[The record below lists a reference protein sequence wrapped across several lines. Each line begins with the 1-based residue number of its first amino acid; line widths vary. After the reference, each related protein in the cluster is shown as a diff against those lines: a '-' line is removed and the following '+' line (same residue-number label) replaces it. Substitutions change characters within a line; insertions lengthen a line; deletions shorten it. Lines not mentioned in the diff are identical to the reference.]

1 MPYFIQ
7 IGAGA
12 GDQDERLDF
21 KDGFTKFVKEKI
33 NNENNILVVEANP
46 HNLKKLKDCWK
57 NYSNV
62 RIFNIAIVDSH
73 YKKDDI
79 KLYYTESDAPC
90 YQITS
95 INKEHVK
102 KHYPNDKIIELNV
115 RSQKINDFLIEKT
128 KLENIEYLA
137 IDVEGIDYDLLMD
150 IDFDKLKIKNI
161 SFEFIHLNEEQIKNI
176 FNRLIKNGFTYT
188 GKGFDINGYDLMF
201 KKKINFFSKLK
212 TNYKLYRVLKKRKKS
227 NKNT

>member
-102 KHYPNDKIIELNV
+102 KHYPNDKIIELIV

-161 SFEFIHLNEEQIKNI
+161 SFEFIHLNKEQIKNI

-212 TNYKLYRVLKKRKKS
+212 TKYKLYRVLKKRNKS

>member
-102 KHYPNDKIIELNV
+102 KHYPNDKIIELIV

-150 IDFDKLKIKNI
+150 IDFNKLKIKNI
-161 SFEFIHLNEEQIKNI
+161 SFEFIHLNKEQIKNI

-212 TNYKLYRVLKKRKKS
+212 TKYKLYRVLKKRNKS

>member
-102 KHYPNDKIIELNV
+102 KHYPNDKIIELIV

-161 SFEFIHLNEEQIKNI
+161 SFEFIHLNKEQIKNI

>member
-161 SFEFIHLNEEQIKNI
+161 SFEFIHLNKEQIKNI

>member
-102 KHYPNDKIIELNV
+102 KHYPNDKIIELIV

>member
-102 KHYPNDKIIELNV
+102 KHYPNDKIIELIV

-161 SFEFIHLNEEQIKNI
+161 SFEFIHLNKEQIKNI

-212 TNYKLYRVLKKRKKS
+212 TNYKLYRVLKKRNKS

>member
-1 MPYFIQ
+1 MSYFIQ

-12 GDQDERLDF
+12 GDQDESLDF
-21 KDGFTKFVKEKI
+21 KDGFTKFIKEKI
-33 NNENNILVVEANP
+33 NSQNNDILVVEANP

-57 NYSNV
+57 EYSNV
-62 RIFNIAIVDSH
+62 KIFNIAIVDSH
-73 YKKDDI
+73 YDKDTI

-102 KHYPNDKIIELNV
+102 KYYPNDEIIELNV
-115 RSQKINDFLIEKT
+115 QSQKINDFLIEKT
-128 KLENIEYLA
+128 KVENIEYLA

-150 IDFDKLKIKNI
+150 IDFDKLKINNI
-161 SFEFIHLNEEQIKNI
+161 SFEFIHLNREQIKNI
-176 FNRLIKNGFTYT
+176 FNKLIQKGFTYS

-201 KKKINFFSKLK
+201 KKKINFYLKLRTK
-212 TNYKLYRVLKKRKKS
+212 YRLYRILKKEIGS
-227 NKNT
+227 

>member
-46 HNLKKLKDCWK
+46 RNLKKLKVCWK

-62 RIFNIAIVDSH
+62 KIFNIAIVDSH

-102 KHYPNDKIIELNV
+102 KHYPNDKIIELIV

-161 SFEFIHLNEEQIKNI
+161 SFEFIHLNKEQIKNI

-201 KKKINFFSKLK
+201 KKKN
-212 TNYKLYRVLKKRKKS
+212 
-227 NKNT
+227 

>member
-21 KDGFTKFVKEKI
+21 KDGFTKFVKENI

-62 RIFNIAIVDSH
+62 RIFNIAIVDRH

-150 IDFDKLKIKNI
+150 IDFDKFEIKNI

-176 FNRLIKNGFTYT
+176 FNRLIKNGFSYT

-201 KKKINFFSKLK
+201 KKKINFFLKLK
-212 TNYKLYRVLKKRKKS
+212 TKYRLYRVLKKRKKS